1 VIQVAVESSVQK
13 NSRDAAFR
21 PRGWDARAGWGGNPA
36 TAGRGGKCGQK
47 RAKDERNRRHRRGF
61 PGGLKIMTLSLPK
74 SQLFF
79 RLGAEKFEE
88 KGPKW

>member
-1 VIQVAVESSVQK
+1 
-13 NSRDAAFR
+13 
-21 PRGWDARAGWGGNPA
+21 
-36 TAGRGGKCGQK
+36 
-47 RAKDERNRRHRRGF
+47 
-61 PGGLKIMTLSLPK
+61 MTLSLPK